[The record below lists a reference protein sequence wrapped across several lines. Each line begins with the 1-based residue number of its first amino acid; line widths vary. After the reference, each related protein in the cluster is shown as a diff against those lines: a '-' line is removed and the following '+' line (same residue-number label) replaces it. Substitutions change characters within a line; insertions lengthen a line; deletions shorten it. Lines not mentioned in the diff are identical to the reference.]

1 VFEDFQ
7 ISFPFLCFPSLVLRR
22 QDIANEAFKRKVSQQ
37 EEKSLKSKLEKS
49 TQSSAVYVVADILFS
64 LVMDMLFMLQ
74 SAVVGFIPV
83 IGYPLSLVH
92 QVLLIS
98 LYAFEYR
105 CYSEGL
111 ANCKYR
117 IHIVEGNLVYFLGF
131 GAPLAAVMLYPSSYI
146 VSTCCFALLFPVTIV
161 SAYEARHI
169 DFLSSAPRSTFKFP
183 VFNLSAKLANE
194 VTTFLLR
201 CLLGLRTSS
210 TKKTVTLK
218 TN

>member
-1 VFEDFQ
+1 VLPLFW
-7 ISFPFLCFPSLVLRR
+7 ISKPLNAFWF

-146 VSTCCFALLFPVTIV
+146 VSQC
-161 SAYEARHI
+161 
-169 DFLSSAPRSTFKFP
+169 
-183 VFNLSAKLANE
+183 
-194 VTTFLLR
+194 LR
-201 CLLGLRTSS
+201 GKAHRLPLLG
-210 TKKTVTLK
+210 TKIYLQVSRL
-218 TN
+218 